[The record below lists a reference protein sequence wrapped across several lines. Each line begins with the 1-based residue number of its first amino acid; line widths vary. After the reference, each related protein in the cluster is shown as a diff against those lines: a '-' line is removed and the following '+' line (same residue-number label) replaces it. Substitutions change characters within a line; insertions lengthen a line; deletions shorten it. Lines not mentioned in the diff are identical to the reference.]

1 MKHKTIF
8 STMIII
14 TCILIIFFAIVIGF
28 GIWFLNSDN
37 ETEADL
43 QWKRKTIND
52 CINQTSQNYDEI
64 RELVCDPGS
73 DVALLGHDY
82 DLLSKLTN
90 LETITIVGI
99 SDASDAQN
107 FFEELTKLKKLT
119 SVNIVDSPIGSI
131 RKLADEDSAD
141 MDECSAKVKSAVAA
155 VADKLDIV
163 RAELAVKMPATKL
176 CEDGADM
183 LMVLYDRE
191 KDVENEPFEASFPLF
206 EGGFITVTFY
216 SGNSNG
222 FDNEQRNIVEIIA
235 NTVFIQFNRVV
246 MQELVTHVIK
256 TDIETGAATLDA
268 LINYAGM
275 LIAQNRIEDFS
286 IIFFNIHNFKYVN
299 KVLNYEQGDVV
310 LRNYTKTIYRNLS
323 DGEMIARLGGD
334 NFVMLVKNES
344 LREYI
349 DMLNF
354 MNIRYDDGKVSKDFI
369 FSATIGY
376 SSTVGIRYPREVMA
390 RASIAYA
397 AARRVGAGHIIE
409 YSENIKQELMKIQ
422 GVLSNF
428 MAGLMAGEFE
438 VYYQPKVRIETKE
451 IFGAEAL
458 VRWHRKGRLSTPV
471 EFVPLLTN
479 DGSIIKL
486 DYYVLEEVCKWLRKR
501 IDMGFEPLRISVNFS
516 RKHLEEKNMI
526 GNIVALIDKYEL
538 DHQLIEIELT
548 ESEDYQNFELITEIV
563 NGLRAN
569 GIVTSMD
576 DFGTGFSSLNMIKN
590 VDLQVIK
597 IDKSFIPLE
606 KDYEGKDK
614 DLIMFY
620 YIIKMVKKLGKET
633 IAEGVETEQQL
644 DYLREVGCDAVQG
657 FVFDKPLPAAEFEK
671 RLACGYN

>member
-1 MKHKTIF
+1 MNFDNDLMLFFRTI
-8 STMIII
+8 
-14 TCILIIFFAIVIGF
+14 
-28 GIWFLNSDN
+28 
-37 ETEADL
+37 
-43 QWKRKTIND
+43 
-52 CINQTSQNYDEI
+52 Y
-64 RELVCDPGS
+64 
-73 DVALLGHDY
+73 
-82 DLLSKLTN
+82 
-90 LETITIVGI
+90 
-99 SDASDAQN
+99 
-107 FFEELTKLKKLT
+107 
-119 SVNIVDSPIGSI
+119 
-131 RKLADEDSAD
+131 EDSEN

-191 KDVENEPFEASFPLF
+191 KDVENKPFEASFPLF

-235 NTVFIQFNRVV
+235 NTVFTQFNRVI

-268 LINYAGM
+268 LINYDGM

-323 DGEMIARLGGD
+323 DGEMITRLGGD

-349 DMLNF
+349 DMLSF

-390 RASIAYA
+390 RASIAYS
-397 AARRVGAGHIIE
+397 AARRVGAGHVME

-438 VYYQPKVRIETKE
+438 
-451 IFGAEAL
+451 EAL
-458 VRWHRKGRLSTPV
+458 VRWHRKGRLSAPV

-486 DYYVLEEVCKWLRKR
+486 DYYVL
-501 IDMGFEPLRISVNFS
+501 
-516 RKHLEEKNMI
+516 
-526 GNIVALIDKYEL
+526 
-538 DHQLIEIELT
+538 
-548 ESEDYQNFELITEIV
+548 
-563 NGLRAN
+563 
-569 GIVTSMD
+569 
-576 DFGTGFSSLNMIKN
+576 
-590 VDLQVIK
+590 
-597 IDKSFIPLE
+597 
-606 KDYEGKDK
+606 
-614 DLIMFY
+614 
-620 YIIKMVKKLGKET
+620 
-633 IAEGVETEQQL
+633 
-644 DYLREVGCDAVQG
+644 
-657 FVFDKPLPAAEFEK
+657 
-671 RLACGYN
+671 

>member
-1 MKHKTIF
+1 MNFDNDLMLFFRTI
-8 STMIII
+8 
-14 TCILIIFFAIVIGF
+14 
-28 GIWFLNSDN
+28 
-37 ETEADL
+37 
-43 QWKRKTIND
+43 
-52 CINQTSQNYDEI
+52 Y
-64 RELVCDPGS
+64 
-73 DVALLGHDY
+73 
-82 DLLSKLTN
+82 
-90 LETITIVGI
+90 
-99 SDASDAQN
+99 
-107 FFEELTKLKKLT
+107 
-119 SVNIVDSPIGSI
+119 
-131 RKLADEDSAD
+131 EDSEN

-183 LMVLYDRE
+183 LMVLHDRE

-235 NTVFIQFNRVV
+235 NTVFIQFNRVI

-268 LINYAGM
+268 LINHAGM

-323 DGEMIARLGGD
+323 DGEIITRLGGD
-334 NFVMLVKNES
+334 NFVMLVKKES

-349 DMLNF
+349 DMLSF

-397 AARRVGAGHIIE
+397 AARRV
-409 YSENIKQELMKIQ
+409 
-422 GVLSNF
+422 
-428 MAGLMAGEFE
+428 
-438 VYYQPKVRIETKE
+438 
-451 IFGAEAL
+451 GAEAL

>member
-1 MKHKTIF
+1 MIDVVRKHLSETIDAVATKRYSDLRQIDEFVPVAKALRISRILRTLDYGGQISETLVYKDAEIFPLYNKKYECENDSCRYAYEFYTDIDFATLSPEQEKLFEHVTHVLAIICTCTLSIHVGKLIDNIDRDSGIPNSKGFRAFIEDVKENGVLSDYAVIRANIKGCNTLNTIF
-8 STMIII
+8 
-14 TCILIIFFAIVIGF
+14 GY
-28 GIWFLNSDN
+28 
-37 ETEADL
+37 
-43 QWKRKTIND
+43 Q
-52 CINQTSQNYDEI
+52 
-64 RELVCDPGS
+64 
-73 DVALLGHDY
+73 
-82 DLLSKLTN
+82 
-90 LETITIVGI
+90 
-99 SDASDAQN
+99 
-107 FFEELTKLKKLT
+107 
-119 SVNIVDSPIGSI
+119 
-131 RKLADEDSAD
+131 
-141 MDECSAKVKSAVAA
+141 
-155 VADKLDIV
+155 
-163 RAELAVKMPATKL
+163 AT
-176 CEDGADM
+176 
-183 LMVLYDRE
+183 
-191 KDVENEPFEASFPLF
+191 
-206 EGGFITVTFY
+206 T
-216 SGNSNG
+216 
-222 FDNEQRNIVEIIA
+222 EIIA
-235 NTVFIQFNRVV
+235 KYAKMLNKMMYNDEICSRSGSDNFCLMVKKSHLKNHLKSFAKIPINFFYGKEQTVYEIAMRAGIVV
-246 MQELVTHVIK
+246 LDGSTDDIDAILARAESCIDVAKRRTDTDYVYYDLDTITREQEL
-256 TDIETGAATLDA
+256 TLLESDMPQA
-268 LINYAGM
+268 LA
-275 LIAQNRIEDFS
+275 
-286 IIFFNIHNFKYVN
+286 
-299 KVLNYEQGDVV
+299 
-310 LRNYTKTIYRNLS
+310 
-323 DGEMIARLGGD
+323 DGE
-334 NFVMLVKNES
+334 
-344 LREYI
+344 
-349 DMLNF
+349 
-354 MNIRYDDGKVSKDFI
+354 FI
-369 FSATIGY
+369 
-376 SSTVGIRYPREVMA
+376 
-390 RASIAYA
+390 
-397 AARRVGAGHIIE
+397 
-409 YSENIKQELMKIQ
+409 
-422 GVLSNF
+422 
-428 MAGLMAGEFE
+428 

-458 VRWHRKGRLSTPV
+458 VRWHRKGRLSAPV
-471 EFVPLLTN
+471 EFIPLLTN

>member
-1 MKHKTIF
+1 M
-8 STMIII
+8 
-14 TCILIIFFAIVIGF
+14 
-28 GIWFLNSDN
+28 
-37 ETEADL
+37 
-43 QWKRKTIND
+43 
-52 CINQTSQNYDEI
+52 
-64 RELVCDPGS
+64 
-73 DVALLGHDY
+73 
-82 DLLSKLTN
+82 
-90 LETITIVGI
+90 
-99 SDASDAQN
+99 
-107 FFEELTKLKKLT
+107 
-119 SVNIVDSPIGSI
+119 
-131 RKLADEDSAD
+131 
-141 MDECSAKVKSAVAA
+141 
-155 VADKLDIV
+155 
-163 RAELAVKMPATKL
+163 
-176 CEDGADM
+176 
-183 LMVLYDRE
+183 
-191 KDVENEPFEASFPLF
+191 
-206 EGGFITVTFY
+206 
-216 SGNSNG
+216 
-222 FDNEQRNIVEIIA
+222 
-235 NTVFIQFNRVV
+235 
-246 MQELVTHVIK
+246 
-256 TDIETGAATLDA
+256 
-268 LINYAGM
+268 
-275 LIAQNRIEDFS
+275 
-286 IIFFNIHNFKYVN
+286 
-299 KVLNYEQGDVV
+299 
-310 LRNYTKTIYRNLS
+310 
-323 DGEMIARLGGD
+323 
-334 NFVMLVKNES
+334 
-344 LREYI
+344 
-349 DMLNF
+349 
-354 MNIRYDDGKVSKDFI
+354 
-369 FSATIGY
+369 
-376 SSTVGIRYPREVMA
+376 
-390 RASIAYA
+390 
-397 AARRVGAGHIIE
+397 E

-458 VRWHRKGRLSTPV
+458 VRWHRKGRLSAPV